1 MGCGESGTLERVQVR
16 GNVTFA
22 GKPVENGEI
31 RFFPTE
37 KTQGPVS
44 GAPIVDGK
52 YDVTQR
58 GGVPVGSHRVEI
70 EAFRA
75 SRAYPQLNAEGGHR
89 EQFLPEKYNI
99 GSKLT
104 AVVARDGDAMQLN
117 FDLSDK

>member
-22 GKPVENGEI
+22 GKPVQNGEI

>member
-1 MGCGESGTLERVQVR
+1 MGCGKTSRLERVEVR
-16 GNVTFA
+16 GNVTYA
-22 GKPVENGEI
+22 GKPVQNGEI

-37 KTQGPVS
+37 KTKGPVS
-44 GAPIVDGK
+44 GAPIVEGK

-70 EAFRA
+70 EAFRS
-75 SRAYPQLNAEGGHR
+75 SRAYAELNAEGGHR

-104 AVVARDGDAMQLN
+104 AVITADTDPMELN